1 MLNFLW
7 LFMILAGIVY
17 AAFAGNL
24 QAVTDATLDSA
35 QQAVTLCITMA
46 GVLAFWV
53 GLMQIAES
61 AGMMRRAAERI
72 YPLLHFLFPRVPK
85 DHPACKSIAANSIAN
100 FFGLGWAATPAG
112 LQAMEDLDELEK
124 ERTLMHGQT
133 AQNRYDFGSDRILRE
148 QRKKE
153 KAASTEMCTFL
164 VLNISSLQL
173 IPVTVIAYRSQ
184 YGSPDPAGITGA
196 AIVATMISTLSG
208 ILFAKIMSA
217 IDERRGY

>member
-1 MLNFLW
+1 M
-7 LFMILAGIVY
+7 
-17 AAFAGNL
+17 
-24 QAVTDATLDSA
+24 QAV
-35 QQAVTLCITMA
+35 
-46 GVLAFWV
+46 
-53 GLMQIAES
+53 
-61 AGMMRRAAERI
+61 
-72 YPLLHFLFPRVPK
+72 
-85 DHPACKSIAANSIAN
+85 
-100 FFGLGWAATPAG
+100 
-112 LQAMEDLDELEK
+112 
-124 ERTLMHGQT
+124 GQT

-153 KAASTEMCTFL
+153 KVASTEMCTFL

-184 YGSPDPAGITGA
+184 YGSPDPAGITGV

>member
-1 MLNFLW
+1 M
-7 LFMILAGIVY
+7 
-17 AAFAGNL
+17 
-24 QAVTDATLDSA
+24 
-35 QQAVTLCITMA
+35 
-46 GVLAFWV
+46 
-53 GLMQIAES
+53 
-61 AGMMRRAAERI
+61 
-72 YPLLHFLFPRVPK
+72 PK

-124 ERTLMHGQT
+124 ERTLMQAVGQT

-148 QRKKE
+148 QRKKG

-184 YGSPDPAGITGA
+184 YGSPGSGRNYRGSDRCHDDFHTVRDPICKNH
-196 AIVATMISTLSG
+196 VC
-208 ILFAKIMSA
+208 
-217 IDERRGY
+217 DR

>member
-1 MLNFLW
+1 
-7 LFMILAGIVY
+7 
-17 AAFAGNL
+17 
-24 QAVTDATLDSA
+24 
-35 QQAVTLCITMA
+35 
-46 GVLAFWV
+46 
-53 GLMQIAES
+53 
-61 AGMMRRAAERI
+61 MMRRAAERI

-85 DHPACKSIAANSIAN
+85 DHPACKSIAANCIAN

-124 ERTLMHGQT
+124 ERTLMQAVGQS
-133 AQNRYDFGSDRILRE
+133 AQSRYDFGSDRILRE

-196 AIVATMISTLSG
+196 AIVATTISSLAG
-208 ILFAKIMSA
+208 ILFAKIMSV
-217 IDERRGY
+217 IDEKRGY